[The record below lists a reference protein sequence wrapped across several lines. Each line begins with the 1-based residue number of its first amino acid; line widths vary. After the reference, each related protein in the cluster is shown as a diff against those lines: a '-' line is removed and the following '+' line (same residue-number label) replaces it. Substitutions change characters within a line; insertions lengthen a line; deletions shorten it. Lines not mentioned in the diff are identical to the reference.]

1 MPLGATGDKKNI
13 GRFLRRD
20 RPIAN
25 IYVNNQKGLVKYNLY
40 FIITQGIWSPDR
52 VEIEGQ

>member
-40 FIITQGIWSPDR
+40 FITTQGIWSPDR